1 MKRAC
6 RPFQSSVAG
15 LLEDFLRHH
24 RALGKRFDTE
34 ERALRLFDQYLLEQG
49 VQQLADISPALL
61 QAFLNSR
68 PRCGSAAAMEPVVS
82 ASATAWR
89 VAFARATP
97 SPNRH
102 SNPLPV

>member
-24 RALGKRFDTE
+24 RALGKRFDTK

-49 VQQLADISPALL
+49 IQQLADMTPALL

-68 PRCGSAAAMEPVVS
+68 PRPVAKSYNHLLGVLRRWS
-82 ASATAWR
+82 QCTYVGCA
-89 VAFARATP
+89 
-97 SPNRH
+97 
-102 SNPLPV
+102 L